1 MEQELLYPKHFERE
15 LTGWHTRDT
24 SERKVK
30 GENRDAKRRFAEY
43 YGCHIVTKNVP
54 LPPLK
59 STPLPKQP
67 WEEVT
72 VDLMGRLQSGEH
84 LLVLVDYNSRWMTVD
99 VIRTT
104 CSKTIIDC
112 LDAQFARHG
121 LPKGLHT
128 DNSSN
133 LVSKE
138 VEDYRNEMGIEYRF
152 VGEISERGHTIV
164 YLIT

>member
-15 LTGWHTRDT
+15 LSVWHTRDT
-24 SERKVK
+24 SERKDN
-30 GENRDAKRRFAEY
+30 GETRDVERGFAEY
-43 YGCHIVTKNVP
+43 YGCHMVTKNVP

-67 WEEVT
+67 REEVT
-72 VDLMGRLQSGEH
+72 VDLMGPLQSGEH
-84 LLVLVDYNSRWMTVD
+84 LLVLVDYNSRWMEVD

-104 CSKTIIDC
+104 CSKTLIDC
-112 LDAQFARHG
+112 LDAQFARHR

-128 DNSSN
+128 DNGSN

-138 VEDYRNEMGIEYRF
+138 GEDYRNEMGIEYRL
-152 VGEISERGHTIV
+152 VDEISQREHTIL